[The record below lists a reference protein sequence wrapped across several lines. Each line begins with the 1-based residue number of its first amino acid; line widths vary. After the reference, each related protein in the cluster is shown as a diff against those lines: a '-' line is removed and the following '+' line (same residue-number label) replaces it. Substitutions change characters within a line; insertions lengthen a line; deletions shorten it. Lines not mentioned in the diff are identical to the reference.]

1 MHTVARPLLI
11 AIGTVSLG
19 LGVFGM
25 FVPIMP
31 TTPFLLLTAFCYGR
45 SSERLH
51 RWLVEHPRLG
61 AYVVG
66 FLYGGGIP
74 KRAKRAALL
83 TLWPGI
89 ALSVTV
95 IRWRVDNPLVSVGVP
110 LLIVAIASAVTVFII
125 TRPGCETRNAEGA
138 GKAGQADEPEK
149 SPSIC

>member
-1 MHTVARPLLI
+1 MGTLMRPLLI

-25 FVPIMP
+25 FVPILP

-51 RWLVEHPRLG
+51 RWLINHPRLG
-61 AYVVG
+61 VYLVG

-74 KRAKRAALL
+74 RRAKRVALL

-89 ALSVTV
+89 ALSCV
-95 IRWRVDNPLVSVGVP
+95 IIVWRAENPVVYIGVP
-110 LLIVAIASAVTVFII
+110 ALIVAIAVAVTVYIL
-125 TRPGCETRNAEGA
+125 TRPECVGTA
-138 GKAGQADEPEK
+138 GEPDRF
-149 SPSIC
+149 C